1 MILAIDIGNTRSKLA
16 LMDSEDPL
24 GVLTL
29 PHQELIE
36 QIENLCSENKI
47 DAIALCSVS
56 TIDAKLLD
64 KLASLGDLFQ
74 VSIHNKLPFSN
85 NYKSTTLGND
95 RIALVAGAMKMSE
108 ANQPLLIIDAGTCIT
123 YDYLDTEQ
131 VYQGGAISPGLFM
144 RYKAL
149 HTFTAKLPLVE
160 ATNNPSTIG
169 TTTIESIQS
178 GVQNGITMEI
188 DSMIDFYQ
196 ANEPKLKVFLTGGD
210 APLLSKQLKNRF
222 FAAPNLTLSGIYNLY
237 QINKNK

>member
-24 GVLTL
+24 GVLSL

-64 KLASLGDLFQ
+64 KLASLGEIFQ
-74 VSIHNKLPFSN
+74 VSIDNKIPFSN

-95 RIALVAGAMKMSE
+95 RIALVAGAMKISE
-108 ANQPLLIIDAGTCIT
+108 TNEPLLIIDAGTCIT
-123 YDYLDTEQ
+123 YDYLDNKQT
-131 VYQGGAISPGLFM
+131 YQGGAISPGLSM

-178 GVQNGITMEI
+178 GVQNGIAMEI
-188 DSMIDFYQ
+188 DSMIDSYLEK
-196 ANEPKLKVFLTGGD
+196 EPKLKVFLTGGD

-237 QINKNK
+237 QINKNT

>member
-16 LMDSEDPL
+16 LMDSRDPL
-24 GVLTL
+24 GVLIL
-29 PHQELIE
+29 SHQELIE
-36 QIENLCSENKI
+36 QIENLCSKNQI

-56 TIDAKLLD
+56 TINAKLLD
-64 KLASLGDLFQ
+64 KLASLADLFQ
-74 VSIHNKLPFSN
+74 VSIKNQLPFSN

-108 ANQPLLIIDAGTCIT
+108 ANEPLLIIDAGTCIT
-123 YDYLDTEQ
+123 YDYLDTKQ
-131 VYQGGAISPGLFM
+131 VYQGGAISPGLYM

-160 ATNNPSTIG
+160 AINNPSTIG

-188 DSMIDFYQ
+188 DSMIDTYLEK
-196 ANEPKLKVFLTGGD
+196 EPKLKVFLTGGD

-237 QINKNK
+237 QIN